1 MTNRTV
7 KHEIKLQKSVIILLG
22 FLAFGVCANA
32 FSPAFAIK
40 DATAQR
46 HPSLNGR
53 VAVLEE
59 EVCRIQ
65 GKYHTVG
72 RQWRWTK
79 SSCKKLGYD
88 KPLK

>member
-1 MTNRTV
+1 MTNRTI
-7 KHEIKLQKSVIILLG
+7 KHEVKLQKSVIIILG
-22 FLAFGVCANA
+22 FLAFGVCANV
-32 FSPAFAIK
+32 FLPTFAIK

-46 HPSLNGR
+46 HPTLNGR

-65 GKYHTVG
+65 GKYYTVG
-72 RQWRWTK
+72 RKWKWTK
-79 SSCKKLGYD
+79 SSCRKLGFN

>member
-1 MTNRTV
+1 MTNRTI
-7 KHEIKLQKSVIILLG
+7 KHEVKLQKSVIIILG
-22 FLAFGVCANA
+22 FLAFGVCANV
-32 FSPAFAIK
+32 FLPTFAIK

-46 HPSLNGR
+46 HPTLNGM

-72 RQWRWTK
+72 RQRKWTK
-79 SSCKKLGYD
+79 SSCRKLEYN